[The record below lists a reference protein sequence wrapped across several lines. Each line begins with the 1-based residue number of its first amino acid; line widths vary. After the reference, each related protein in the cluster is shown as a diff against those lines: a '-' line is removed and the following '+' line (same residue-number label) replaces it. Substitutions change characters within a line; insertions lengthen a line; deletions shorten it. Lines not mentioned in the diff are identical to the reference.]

1 MTHKH
6 LIKGAV
12 ILGTT
17 QGQHLVAVDFVPP
30 SPRALEARV
39 ANELVGRFNPTAT
52 QGIAASTK
60 FEIVGSPS
68 MFVQKRPAVRNGLL
82 RLF

>member
-12 ILGTT
+12 VLGTT
-17 QGQHLVAVDFVPP
+17 QGQHLVAVALVPP
-30 SPRALEARV
+30 SPRALEAGM

-52 QGIAASTK
+52 QGAFGDSYPPWET
-60 FEIVGSPS
+60 F
-68 MFVQKRPAVRNGLL
+68 LY
-82 RLF
+82 